1 VTPLHLAAANGS
13 LQVVAALVD
22 AGAVIDAQDKV
33 IHALF
38 LSTNIDD
45 VNINSKDVLPCT
57 MRPSLT
63 ACKL

>member
-57 MRPSLT
+57 MRLSLT